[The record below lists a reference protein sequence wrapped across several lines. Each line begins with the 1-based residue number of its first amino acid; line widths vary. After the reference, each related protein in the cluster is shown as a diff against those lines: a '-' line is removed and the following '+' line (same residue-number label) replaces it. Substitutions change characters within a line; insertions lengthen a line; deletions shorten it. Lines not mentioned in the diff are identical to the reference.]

1 MFLLDTDMVIYSLK
15 GNEAVKQNLRTHI
28 NDPIKITVVT
38 LMELYYGA
46 YKSQKVTA
54 NLARLKMIER
64 NMEIISSDEKS
75 AEIFGM
81 IKADLENRGIPLD
94 DFDIIIASCALVH
107 NLTLVT
113 NNIKHFKRIDGLRL
127 ANWTVIE

>member
-1 MFLLDTDMVIYSLK
+1 
-15 GNEAVKQNLRTHI
+15 
-28 NDPIKITVVT
+28 
-38 LMELYYGA
+38 MELYYGA
-46 YKSQKVTA
+46 YKSQKVAA

-81 IKADLENRGIPLD
+81 IKADLEKQGTPLD
-94 DFDIIIASCALVH
+94 DFDIMIASCALVH

-127 ANWTVIE
+127 VNWTVIKAKEGMKKSSSLHNSLMNMNLADNPPSMAAD

>member
-15 GNEAVKQNLRTHI
+15 GDEAVKQNLRTHI
-28 NDPIKITVVT
+28 NDSKKITVVT
-38 LMELYYGA
+38 LMKLYYGA

-94 DFDIIIASCALVH
+94 DFDVIIASCALVR
-107 NLTLVT
+107 NLILVT
-113 NNIKHFKRIDGLRL
+113 NNIKHFKRIDGLGL
-127 ANWTVIE
+127 VNWTVID

>member
-1 MFLLDTDMVIYSLK
+1 MFLLDTDTIIFSLK
-15 GNEAVKQNLRTHI
+15 GNEAVKLNLQKHI
-28 NDPIKITVVT
+28 DDPIKTTAVT

-46 YKSQKVTA
+46 YKSKKVAA

-64 NMEIISSDEKS
+64 NMEIISPDEKS

-81 IKADLENRGIPLD
+81 IKADLEKQGTPLD
-94 DFDIIIASCALVH
+94 DFDIVIASCALVH

-113 NNIKHFKRIDGLRL
+113 NNVKHFERIDGLRL
-127 ANWTVIE
+127 VSWMD

>member
-15 GNEAVKQNLRTHI
+15 GNEAVKQNLRIHI

-94 DFDIIIASCALVH
+94 DFDIMIASCALVH

>member
-28 NDPIKITVVT
+28 NDPIKITTVT

-64 NMEIISSDEKS
+64 NMGIISPDEKS

-81 IKADLENRGIPLD
+81 IKADLEKKGIPLD

-113 NNIKHFKRIDGLRL
+113 NNIKHYKRIDGLRL
-127 ANWTVIE
+127 ANWTVLE

>member
-15 GNEAVKQNLRTHI
+15 GNDAVKQNLRTHI
-28 NDPIKITVVT
+28 NDPIKITAVT

-54 NLARLKMIER
+54 NLARLKMIES
-64 NMEIISSDEKS
+64 NMEIISLDEKS
-75 AEIFGM
+75 AEIYGM

-94 DFDIIIASCALVH
+94 DFDIMIASCTLVH

-127 ANWTVIE
+127 ANWAVIE

>member
-15 GNEAVKQNLRTHI
+15 GNEEVKQNLRTHI
-28 NDPIKITVVT
+28 NDPIKITTVT

-64 NMEIISSDEKS
+64 NMGIISPDEKS

-81 IKADLENRGIPLD
+81 IKADLEKKGIPLD

-107 NLTLVT
+107 NHTLVT
-113 NNIKHFKRIDGLRL
+113 NNVKHYKRIDGLRL
-127 ANWTVIE
+127 ANWTVLE

>member
-28 NDPIKITVVT
+28 NDPIKITTVT

-64 NMEIISSDEKS
+64 NMGIISPDEKS

-81 IKADLENRGIPLD
+81 IKADLEKKGIPLD

-107 NLTLVT
+107 NHTLVT
-113 NNIKHFKRIDGLRL
+113 NNVKHYKRIDGLRL
-127 ANWTVIE
+127 ANWTVLE

>member
-94 DFDIIIASCALVH
+94 DFDIMIASCALVH

-113 NNIKHFKRIDGLRL
+113 NNIKHFKRIDGLKL
-127 ANWTVIE
+127 TNWMVKD

>member
-1 MFLLDTDMVIYSLK
+1 MFLLDTDIIIYSLK
-15 GNEAVKQNLRTHI
+15 GNEAVKCNLRKHI
-28 NDPIKITVVT
+28 DDPIKTTSVT

-46 YKSQKVTA
+46 YKSQKVAA

-64 NMEIISSDEKS
+64 NMEIISPDEKA
-75 AEIFGM
+75 AEIYGM
-81 IKADLENRGIPLD
+81 IKADLEGKGTSLD

-113 NNIKHFKRIDGLRL
+113 NNIKHFNRIDGLRL
-127 ANWTVIE
+127 ANWMV

>member
-15 GNEAVKQNLRTHI
+15 GNEAVKQNLRAHI
-28 NDPIKITVVT
+28 NDSIKITVVT
-38 LMELYYGA
+38 LMELYYGV